1 MRDELIAALRA
12 CVDVL
17 RRADPVWCEVM
28 SVEQVTDAE
37 WDAALAR
44 AEDAIDS
51 AREARTA

>member
-28 SVEQVTDAE
+28 FVEQVTDAE

-44 AEDAIDS
+44 VDDAL
-51 AREARTA
+51 EAAQERAA

>member
-37 WDAALAR
+37 WDRALAL
-44 AEDAIDS
+44 AEDALD
-51 AREARTA
+51 AVQERVA